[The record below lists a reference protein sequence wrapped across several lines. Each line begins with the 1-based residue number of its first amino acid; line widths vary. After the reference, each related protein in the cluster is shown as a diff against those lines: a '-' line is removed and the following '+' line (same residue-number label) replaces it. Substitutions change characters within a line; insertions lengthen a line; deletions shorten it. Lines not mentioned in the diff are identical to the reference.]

1 MTESELIY
9 SEEHRTT
16 FLSHFMWYLGLLLLV
31 AAVRL
36 PCLWIR
42 FLGEP
47 VFRRGGI
54 AWLLGCC
61 LAGGHWLMAPRR
73 YEVYEGGLAVVYGR
87 PRVRLVRYPEI
98 SNIEVISHPLGTE
111 IRIHLTQGGVLGLH
125 PLHPRQFH
133 ENLESGGSGIE
144 DLGQSDVNPALT
156 FG

>member
-9 SEEHRTT
+9 SEEHRSTL
-16 FLSHFMWYLGLLLLV
+16 LSHFMWYLGLLLLV
-31 AAVRL
+31 AAVLSLAFGSGSWANRSFDVVVL
-36 PCLWIR
+36 LA
-42 FLGEP
+42 LG
-47 VFRRGGI
+47 V
-54 AWLLGCC
+54 L

-133 ENLESGGSGIE
+133 ENLESAWQRNRGSW
-144 DLGQSDVNPALT
+144 SAM
-156 FG
+156 

>member
-9 SEEHRTT
+9 SEQHRST

-31 AAVRL
+31 AAVLSLAFGSGSWTNRSFDVVVL
-36 PCLWIR
+36 LA
-42 FLGEP
+42 LG
-47 VFRRGGI
+47 
-54 AWLLGCC
+54 LL

-133 ENLESGGSGIE
+133 ENLESAWQRNRGSW
-144 DLGQSDVNPALT
+144 SAM
-156 FG
+156 